1 MVKAVTHKD
10 HYLTKIS
17 SDTNSLIADESKSND
32 GTEQEFSPMEL
43 LAASLASCTSITLR
57 MYADR
62 KEWDLKSI
70 EVTVKVD
77 RNTNMS
83 NFNRNIQLIGK
94 LETDQITQLLDI
106 ANHCHVHKILNSSI
120 IVNTTLL

>member
-106 ANHCHVHKILNSSI
+106 ANHCPVHKILNSSI